1 VIGLHTNV
9 LVRYITQD
17 DSKQSALASTLIESL
32 DETSPGFVTLVTLV
46 TVVELAWV
54 LELAYNFSRLQ
65 FAQVMQTLLAV
76 DAIKVD
82 RAASVTSAVRRY
94 TSSNADFSDCLIE
107 RLSIDAGCAK
117 TMTFD
122 KAAAKSAGMTLIK

>member
-1 VIGLHTNV
+1 VIGLDTNV

-32 DETSPGFVTLVTLV
+32 DEKSPGFVTLV

-54 LELAYNFSRLQ
+54 LESAYGFSRMQ

-82 RAASVTSAVRRY
+82 RVASVTSAVRRY

-107 RLSIDAGCAK
+107 RLSIDAGCDK
-117 TMTFD
+117 TITFD

>member
-1 VIGLHTNV
+1 VIGLDTNV

-17 DSKQSALASTLIESL
+17 DSKQSASASALIESL
-32 DETSPGFVTLVTLV
+32 DETSPGFVTLM

-54 LELAYNFSRLQ
+54 LESAYSFSRMQ

-76 DAIKVD
+76 DVIKVD
-82 RAASVTSAVRRY
+82 RAASVASAVRRY

-107 RLSIDAGCAK
+107 RLSIDAGCDK

>member
-1 VIGLHTNV
+1 VIGLDTNV

-17 DSKQSALASTLIESL
+17 DSKQSALASALIESL
-32 DETSPGFVTLVTLV
+32 DETSPGFVTLVT
-46 TVVELAWV
+46 VVELAWV
-54 LELAYNFSRLQ
+54 LESVYSFSRMQ
-65 FAQVMQTLLAV
+65 FAQVMKTLLAV

-82 RAASVTSAVRRY
+82 RTASVSSAVRRY

-107 RLSIDAGCAK
+107 RLSIDAGCDK